1 MEQSAYIMEAIA
13 GVIILVV
20 GSRLYWLSRQTGQA
34 PEYFIALA
42 FLIWALGYA
51 LYDIPYAFAEG
62 DQSIA
67 PFFAYTSMLV
77 FNLGNVALALFTRE
91 VFRKQQRWAGW
102 LVVAI
107 AVCLALGA
115 AGSAWV
121 GDWEQVDPFAN
132 PGYWP
137 QTVGG
142 LIPAIWMGVEGLA
155 HYARARKRLKIGL
168 CAPLTCHHF
177 LLWGLAGALLRAGRL
192 PLLDRWCGTRLA
204 DESFGFACGVARPT
218 GPRSWPA
225 NPLALL
231 AAARGS
237 GSALSTRPP
246 ARCTEYRVAG
256 ELLKS
261 VLGIPDPH
269 LRPASIFPRDADRT
283 AGSGGPWKNTRS
295 SWSLSRARSSS
306 AWGSASTG

>member
-1 MEQSAYIMEAIA
+1 MEENAYIMDAIA
-13 GVIILVV
+13 GVIFLMV
-20 GSRLYWLSRQTGQA
+20 GVRLYWLSRQTGQA

-42 FLIWALGYA
+42 FLVWALGYA

-67 PFFAYTSMLV
+67 PFFAYTSLLA
-77 FNLGNVALALFTRE
+77 FNLGTVVLALFTRE

-121 GDWEQVDPFAN
+121 GDWEQIDPLAN

-142 LIPAIWMGVEGLA
+142 LLPAIWMGVEGLA

-168 CAPLTCHHF
+168 CAPLACHHF
-177 LLWGLAGALLRAGRL
+177 LLWGLAGALWSILEIVVVMQDFVYLSAG
-192 PLLDRWCGTRLA
+192 DW
-204 DESFGFACGVARPT
+204 
-218 GPRSWPA
+218 
-225 NPLALL
+225 
-231 AAARGS
+231 S
-237 GSALSTRPP
+237 G
-246 ARCTEYRVAG
+246 
-256 ELLKS
+256 
-261 VLGIPDPH
+261 VLGVVQGLLEIVAVAMIW
-269 LRPASIFPRDADRT
+269 LAFFAPAGYRRWIEGAAPA
-283 AGSGGPWKNTRS
+283 
-295 SWSLSRARSSS
+295 
-306 AWGSASTG
+306 